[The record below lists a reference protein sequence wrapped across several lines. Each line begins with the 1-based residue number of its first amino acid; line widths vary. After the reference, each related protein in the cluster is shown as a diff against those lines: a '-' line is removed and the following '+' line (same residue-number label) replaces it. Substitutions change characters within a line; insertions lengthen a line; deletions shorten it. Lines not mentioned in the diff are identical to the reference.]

1 MPENRPAARR
11 RIATALCIA
20 AGALLCHAAPA
31 LANGVIIDA
40 AMGDIDGDGS
50 KDLVTLT
57 LPEEREGPDVGIA
70 VYLRNSG
77 LPALDKAIELPARFW
92 GSRNAGQQPEV
103 TILQN
108 RSITVHTENTGF
120 GRGHWERT
128 YTLAWR
134 KGTLIVAGFTYA
146 FYDTIDHDQFGQCD
160 INLLTGRG
168 VRDDKAIATGA
179 RRVLLADWEDS
190 IGLAACGMEEG

>member
-11 RIATALCIA
+11 QIATALCIA

-31 LANGVIIDA
+31 LANDVIIDA

-57 LPEEREGPDVGIA
+57 LPEGREGSDVGIV
-70 VYLRNSG
+70 VYLRNAG
-77 LPALDKAIELPARFW
+77 VPALNKTIELPARFW
-92 GSRNAGQQPEV
+92 GTSSAGQQPEV
-103 TILQN
+103 AILQK
-108 RSITVHTENTGF
+108 RSITVHTQNTGF
-120 GRGHWERT
+120 GRSHWERT

-134 KGTLIVAGFTYA
+134 KGELIVAGFTYA
-146 FYDTIDHDQFGQCD
+146 FYDTIDHGQSGRCD
-160 INLLTGRG
+160 VNLLTGRG
-168 VRDDKAIATGA
+168 VRDDKAIAAAGQ
-179 RRVLLADWEDS
+179 RVLLVDWEDS